1 MNRRVIIV
9 LGAVVIIG
17 MLALYGLK
25 QGPAIL
31 LKPPSEQRIAFIS
44 DRGGN
49 PDIWTMKTDGS
60 DARQVTNDA
69 ADDQSPSWSPDVKQ
83 LVSVSDRRDQTYQL
97 FVAAWD
103 GRYVRCITSS
113 EATKDVPVW
122 SADGKEITFISGGKA
137 CGIKTT
143 GGREEQYLPISG
155 VTSANAIESQRF
167 GFGAWSQ
174 GNQYLYYI
182 RETDRGKEVYA
193 ADKDA
198 MTAAIAAAQE
208 AQQEGKPPDQEKQ
221 VGIAITMARNLAI
234 AVAPKSQKT
243 AISFIDRQ
251 GRNGILVYDLNAV
264 TSQDIYLFP
273 DKNHAPGK
281 LAWSPDG
288 TRIAFEV
295 WTLEDGTANMPVGI
309 YVVNASGGKPRLILK
324 GDAREPTWS
333 PDGKQLAC
341 TVMSDDKRDIWRVN
355 ADGTGAVNLTKG
367 RGDNLNP
374 AWSPR

>member
-1 MNRRVIIV
+1 MNRRIIIV

-113 EATKDVPVW
+113 GATKDVPVW

-143 GGREEQYLPISG
+143 GGREEQYLPPTGTPGMAFMENIRY
-155 VTSANAIESQRF
+155 V
-167 GFGAWSQ
+167 FGAWSPS
-174 GNQYLYYI
+174 NDYLFYVQ
-182 RETDRGKEVYA
+182 ETDQGKEVYA
-193 ADKDA
+193 AEKSVI
-198 MTAAIAAAQE
+198 MSFGEQ
-208 AQQEGKPPDQEKQ
+208 GNKPIPI
-221 VGIAITMARNLAI
+221 VLAHNVHV
-234 AVAPKSQKT
+234 AVAPKGAKIAVSYT
-243 AISFIDRQ
+243 
-251 GRNGILVYDLNAV
+251 GRNEDNGIVVADIAQVRGRGVYKSSDSKH
-264 TSQDIYLFP
+264 T
-273 DKNHAPGK
+273 PGK
-281 LAWSPDG
+281 VAWSPDG
-288 TRIAFEV
+288 SEIAFEV
-295 WTLEDGTANMPVGI
+295 WTLEDGTANIPVGI
-309 YVVNASGGKPRLILK
+309 YVVNTSGGKPRLILK